1 MYKKLNIIHEE
12 KNNKKY
18 WSILIDPWLM
28 YFVQNFYH
36 KWLTIENIH
45 KNYKNLKMNRYSL
58 RKKFKIP
65 NDFNDYF
72 QMMQNNELNA
82 FIFSNI
88 SFKFFNNTIKKNRDL
103 TIDIKNNEKIRVNKK
118 FKEIIIKKIINFICF
133 KKINIFLDSYVGLLE
148 IIKFCLKKKL
158 YLFFLILMRI

>member
-1 MYKKLNIIHEE
+1 
-12 KNNKKY
+12 
-18 WSILIDPWLM
+18 M

-88 SFKFFNNTIKKNRDL
+88 SFKFFNNTIKKKSRF
-103 TIDIKNNEKIRVNKK
+103 NN
-118 FKEIIIKKIINFICF
+118 
-133 KKINIFLDSYVGLLE
+133 
-148 IIKFCLKKKL
+148 
-158 YLFFLILMRI
+158 